1 MKVSELVSLPPLR
14 RFREVH
20 VVAPDRAGNG
30 ADAGLRPVV
39 H

>member
-1 MKVSELVSLPPLR
+1 MELSEFVSLPPLR

-30 ADAGLRPVV
+30 ADAVLRPVV